1 MFCSKCGKEIDD
13 NVNFCKFCGFQ
24 VNSLEENLRDD
35 FKKEEDSIPNQE
47 NKEFYKEKSSV
58 NSSKLHSKEKKSNSW
73 IFIVVFVCLILAGIT
88 VYFSQNSD
96 ENTLEP
102 EDVAIKVASD
112 SVKKTIDENDSIP
125 EPIKKVAKENIDKVD
140 SKEELDKVI
149 DDLNKKIEKFEKEK
163 NESTE
168 KIDKLLNELE
178 SFKSKN
184 FSKEEKKENVS
195 NDKKDSDST
204 ENIVD
209 SVIGFFKSLTG
220 DKDSKEEKKEKS
232 SKN

>member
-24 VNSLEENLRDD
+24 IKSLEEDLTANL
-35 FKKEEDSIPNQE
+35 KEEEPVFNQE
-47 NKEFYKEKSSV
+47 KREFYKEKPSV
-58 NSSKLHSKEKKSNSW
+58 TSNKLHSKEKKGNSW

-96 ENTLEP
+96 EDTLEP

-184 FSKEEKKENVS
+184 FSKEEKNENVS

-220 DKDSKEEKKEKS
+220 DKDSKEEKKEKTN
-232 SKN
+232 KN

>member
-35 FKKEEDSIPNQE
+35 LKEEDSIPNQE

-96 ENTLEP
+96 EDTLEP

>member
-24 VNSLEENLRDD
+24 VNSLEENLRND
-35 FKKEEDSIPNQE
+35 FKKEENSIPNQE

-58 NSSKLHSKEKKSNSW
+58 NSNKLHSKEKKSNSW

-149 DDLNKKIEKFEKEK
+149 DDLKKKIEKFEKSLISFVISWNKRIK
-163 NESTE
+163 N
-168 KIDKLLNELE
+168 
-178 SFKSKN
+178 
-184 FSKEEKKENVS
+184 
-195 NDKKDSDST
+195 
-204 ENIVD
+204 
-209 SVIGFFKSLTG
+209 
-220 DKDSKEEKKEKS
+220 
-232 SKN
+232 